1 MENHNKFQNLIR
13 RKDKDIIKTKND
25 VYSLEI
31 KIRNAIKM
39 NNMAE
44 LIAIKD
50 DELYETIGQ
59 NLKKLLDET
68 IIQKN

>member
-1 MENHNKFQNLIR
+1 MKNHNKFQNLIR

-50 DELYETIGQ
+50 DELYETIG
-59 NLKKLLDET
+59 
-68 IIQKN
+68 